1 MDKTLIDRVTT
12 GGADRPKMKCIRVLL
27 VDDHFLV
34 RQALRKCLSRH
45 LDIELVGEATD
56 GEEAVRLTDLLKP
69 DVVVM
74 DLHMPRMN
82 GIEATGS
89 IIRKHPHLPVIGLS
103 FYVENGNREALL
115 DAGACLLLEK
125 GTAYQHLSQAIY
137 QAVDRSVDA
146 GSPTHCPS
154 DSERGSTARKCL
166 LHFPQTDPLSWA
178 RAFPRD

>member
-1 MDKTLIDRVTT
+1 MPSTLIDRTKT
-12 GGADRPKMKCIRVLL
+12 SGADRPKMKCIRVLL

-34 RQALRKCLSRH
+34 RQGLRKCLDHH

-56 GEEAVRLTDLLKP
+56 GEEAVKLTDLLKP

-74 DLHMPRMN
+74 DINMPRMN

-115 DAGACLLLEK
+115 GAGACLLLEK
-125 GTAYQHLSQAIY
+125 ETAYQHLAEAIY
-137 QAVDRSVDA
+137 QAV
-146 GSPTHCPS
+146 
-154 DSERGSTARKCL
+154 E
-166 LHFPQTDPLSWA
+166 
-178 RAFPRD
+178 